1 MSFNHRNAI
10 DFGYV
15 LLEFY
20 KKLGISSDEL
30 AVILMIDHLNSQN
43 NGLISSSMIA
53 SRTTIEEKE
62 IDAILLNLYKRQY
75 IDYVLEGA
83 SPSVSLNPLKAKL
96 YKEFEKSLFSAEELN
111 QNKEKEEMRTAIY
124 ERLEKLFNRSLNPF
138 EINRIDDWVTEVSN
152 SDIIFNAI
160 KDAEETKIYNINQID
175 RLIVKKMRQEDNQ
188 GNETNWEVYSHSKLL
203 R

>member
-83 SPSVSLNPLKAKL
+83 SPSVSLNPLKVKL

-138 EINRIDDWVTEVSN
+138 EINSIDDWVTEVSN

-188 GNETNWEVYSHSKLL
+188 GNETN
-203 R
+203 

>member
-188 GNETNWEVYSHSKLL
+188 GNETN
-203 R
+203 